1 MEDMSFFYVVRI
13 FLISCGF
20 STVFTFRQG
29 SVLFSRIRLRR
40 RFASVT
46 ISLAVRKVR
55 TNAFLFRQILRSQV
69 PRRRA
74 EPHLFYFSEELAKYR
89 SFSQAAA
96 ALYSNQPNVT
106 RMIRKLESEL
116 GCALFFRSPQGVRLT
131 PEGEKLY
138 THIAVA
144 FESIEA
150 GEEEV
155 LSDQSLQSGIVHI
168 AASSLA
174 LRTRLLQ
181 VLARYRR
188 AYPHVRICLTNHSAS
203 HGLAAVQNGL
213 ADFAILAEGASV
225 PDSLT
230 AQKID
235 EIQEIPICGPAFL
248 ELTEEPVSLKRL
260 ADYPIIS
267 LTEGTSSHDFYAEL
281 FLRHGLSFSPD
292 VEVETTAQVPP
303 VVQSDLGVGFVPRE
317 MLYGTPEASGI
328 YPITLEEP
336 IPARSVFLF
345 QRKTQPL
352 SIAAKKL
359 RQMLLEDA
367 PQESGK

>member
-1 MEDMSFFYVVRI
+1 M
-13 FLISCGF
+13 
-20 STVFTFRQG
+20 
-29 SVLFSRIRLRR
+29 
-40 RFASVT
+40 
-46 ISLAVRKVR
+46 KK
-55 TNAFLFRQILRSQV
+55 QV
-69 PRRRA
+69 
-74 EPHLFYFSEELAKYR
+74 
-89 SFSQAAA
+89 
-96 ALYSNQPNVT
+96 
-106 RMIRKLESEL
+106 
-116 GCALFFRSPQGVRLT
+116 G
-131 PEGEKLY
+131 
-138 THIAVA
+138 
-144 FESIEA
+144 
-150 GEEEV
+150 
-155 LSDQSLQSGIVHI
+155 
-168 AASSLA
+168 
-174 LRTRLLQ
+174 
-181 VLARYRR
+181 
-188 AYPHVRICLTNHSAS
+188 
-203 HGLAAVQNGL
+203 
-213 ADFAILAEGASV
+213 
-225 PDSLT
+225 
-230 AQKID
+230 

-328 YPITLEEP
+328 YPIMLEEP

>member
-1 MEDMSFFYVVRI
+1 MEMSGEIVQGNTKTVILLNIRQQLFLEAAGAFYMAGI
-13 FLISCGF
+13 KQILFCNEKHKFQKQDAGAKL
-20 STVFTFRQG
+20 
-29 SVLFSRIRLRR
+29 VLVS
-40 RFASVT
+40 
-46 ISLAVRKVR
+46 
-55 TNAFLFRQILRSQV
+55 AFLVRS
-69 PRRRA
+69 
-74 EPHLFYFSEELAKYR
+74 
-89 SFSQAAA
+89 
-96 ALYSNQPNVT
+96 N
-106 RMIRKLESEL
+106 
-116 GCALFFRSPQGVRLT
+116 
-131 PEGEKLY
+131 
-138 THIAVA
+138 
-144 FESIEA
+144 
-150 GEEEV
+150 
-155 LSDQSLQSGIVHI
+155 
-168 AASSLA
+168 
-174 LRTRLLQ
+174 
-181 VLARYRR
+181 
-188 AYPHVRICLTNHSAS
+188 

-328 YPITLEEP
+328 YPIMLEEP

>member
-1 MEDMSFFYVVRI
+1 M
-13 FLISCGF
+13 
-20 STVFTFRQG
+20 
-29 SVLFSRIRLRR
+29 LFS
-40 RFASVT
+40 SVKFY
-46 ISLAVRKVR
+46 AVR
-55 TNAFLFRQILRSQV
+55 F
-69 PRRRA
+69 
-74 EPHLFYFSEELAKYR
+74 
-89 SFSQAAA
+89 
-96 ALYSNQPNVT
+96 
-106 RMIRKLESEL
+106 
-116 GCALFFRSPQGVRLT
+116 
-131 PEGEKLY
+131 
-138 THIAVA
+138 
-144 FESIEA
+144 
-150 GEEEV
+150 
-155 LSDQSLQSGIVHI
+155 
-168 AASSLA
+168 
-174 LRTRLLQ
+174 
-181 VLARYRR
+181 
-188 AYPHVRICLTNHSAS
+188 
-203 HGLAAVQNGL
+203 LAAVQNGL

-328 YPITLEEP
+328 YPIMLEEP

>member
-1 MEDMSFFYVVRI
+1 M
-13 FLISCGF
+13 
-20 STVFTFRQG
+20 
-29 SVLFSRIRLRR
+29 
-40 RFASVT
+40 
-46 ISLAVRKVR
+46 
-55 TNAFLFRQILRSQV
+55 
-69 PRRRA
+69 
-74 EPHLFYFSEELAKYR
+74 
-89 SFSQAAA
+89 
-96 ALYSNQPNVT
+96 
-106 RMIRKLESEL
+106 
-116 GCALFFRSPQGVRLT
+116 RLT

-213 ADFAILAEGASV
+213 ANFAILAEGASV

-328 YPITLEEP
+328 YPIMLEEP

>member
-1 MEDMSFFYVVRI
+1 MNISYDSYRVFYY
-13 FLISCGF
+13 
-20 STVFTFRQG
+20 
-29 SVLFSRIRLRR
+29 
-40 RFASVT
+40 A
-46 ISLAVRKVR
+46 
-55 TNAFLFRQILRSQV
+55 
-69 PRRRA
+69 
-74 EPHLFYFSEELAKYR
+74 AKYR

-213 ADFAILAEGASV
+213 A
-225 PDSLT
+225 
-230 AQKID
+230 QKID

-328 YPITLEEP
+328 YPIMLEEP